1 MSKHIK
7 TSLLRPPPSNQVRNF
22 KRHRRRKA
30 LKARIKA
37 KREYMA
43 GWVDA
48 KPKPQGAE
56 A

>member
-7 TSLLRPPPSNQVRNF
+7 TSLVRPEPSAKHLNF
-22 KRHRRRKA
+22 KRRQRRKA
-30 LKARIKA
+30 LKIRIA
-37 KREYMA
+37 SKREYMA

-48 KPKPQGAE
+48 APKTQGAE

>member
-7 TSLLRPPPSNQVRNF
+7 TSLVRPALSNQVRNF
-22 KRHRRRKA
+22 KRYRRRKA

-48 KPKPQGAE
+48 APKTHGAS